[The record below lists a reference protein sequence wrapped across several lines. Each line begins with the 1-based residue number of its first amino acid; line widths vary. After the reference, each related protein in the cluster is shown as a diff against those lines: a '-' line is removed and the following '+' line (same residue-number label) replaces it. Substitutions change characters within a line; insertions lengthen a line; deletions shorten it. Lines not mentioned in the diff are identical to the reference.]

1 MQQKLRNGRVSTSLW
16 LEVELRKAL
25 DKKAEAE
32 RRSVSQQL
40 ICYLERGLK
49 ADGVLGEANG
59 K

>member
-1 MQQKLRNGRVSTSLW
+1 MRRLRNGRVVTSLW
-16 LEVELRKAL
+16 LEVKLREAL
-25 DKKAEAE
+25 DKAAKAE

-49 ADGVLGEANG
+49 ADGVLQGEGNG